1 VFNVTLFS
9 PTNGA
14 SLHQQYHKARVFITK
29 TQSTAT
35 FLKLRS
41 DMLSNDLD
49 DTRIESILKRL
60 SNSVLRDLTDNDQL
74 LVYSTLTTILDSKND
89 ENVGSR
95 GLASSC
101 RDYLL
106 SIFNT
111 LAIDSRKDTLGKA
124 MWAQLLEKAMFTLTN
139 DWSCPTKAVYTL
151 GNFEVTLRREN
162 KSKLNGASFSV
173 NSGTFSYPTNLYSS
187 NDRTC
192 TDILF
197 VNLKNTQWFA
207 GSSGVLNNK
216 VIFFV
221 CLVCICLT
229 CLCR

>member
-1 VFNVTLFS
+1 
-9 PTNGA
+9 
-14 SLHQQYHKARVFITK
+14 
-29 TQSTAT
+29 
-35 FLKLRS
+35 
-41 DMLSNDLD
+41 MLSNDLD

-106 SIFNT
+106 SN
-111 LAIDSRKDTLGKA
+111 TLGKA
-124 MWAQLLEKAMFTLTN
+124 MWAHLLEKAMFTLTN

-229 CLCR
+229 CLKCR